1 MYTTLYRIT
10 TVALLATVASACD
23 RAPTSPS
30 SLVAAQRTASLSANT
45 TGGAEREIVERL
57 SDFTDALVSFP
68 CGDEYTEQVRM
79 EGAIFERYTITRDG
93 SGGIHALIHTM
104 PIGLRGIG
112 LSTGAEYRISER
124 EHGVFNQGAMEQ
136 TVSSYQSRLVVSAP
150 EIHLRAAL
158 VVGGRFVVNANGEL
172 IIDRPVLRSEC
183 QL

>member
-1 MYTTLYRIT
+1 MNTTFFRT
-10 TVALLATVASACD
+10 AAVALLATVASACD

-30 SLVAAQRTASLSANT
+30 SLVAAPRTVSPSAIST
-45 TGGAEREIVERL
+45 DGAEREIIERL

-93 SGGIHALIHTM
+93 SGGFHVLIHTM
-104 PIGLRGIG
+104 PVGLRGIG
-112 LSTGAEYRISER
+112 LTTGAEYSISAR

-158 VVGGRFVVNANGEL
+158 VVGGMFVVNANGDV
-172 IIDRPVLRSEC
+172 ITDRPVLRSDC
-183 QL
+183 RL

>member
-1 MYTTLYRIT
+1 MPTISIRIA

-30 SLVAAQRTASLSANT
+30 SLVAAARTVSLSENT
-45 TGGAEREIVERL
+45 TDGAEREIVERL
-57 SDFTDALVSFP
+57 SDFTDTLVSFP
-68 CGDEYTEQVRM
+68 CGDGYTEQVRM
-79 EGAIFERYTITRDG
+79 QGAIFERYTITRDG
-93 SGGIHALIHTM
+93 SGGVHVLIHTM
-104 PIGLRGIG
+104 PVGLRGIG
-112 LSTGAEYRISER
+112 LTTGAEYGISAR

-158 VVGGRFVVNANGEL
+158 VVGGGFVVNANGNVVIE
-172 IIDRPVLRSEC
+172 RPVLRSDC

>member
-1 MYTTLYRIT
+1 MSTTFFRT
-10 TVALLATVASACD
+10 ATVALLATVASACD

-30 SLVAAQRTASLSANT
+30 SLVAAPRTVSLSENA
-45 TGGAEREIVERL
+45 TGGAEREIAERL

-93 SGGIHALIHTM
+93 SGGFHVLIHTM
-104 PIGLRGIG
+104 PVGLRGIG
-112 LSTGAEYRISER
+112 LTTGAEYRISER

-150 EIHLRAAL
+150 EIPLRAAL
-158 VVGGRFVVNANGEL
+158 VVGGGFVVNANGNV
-172 IIDRPVLRSEC
+172 IIERPVLRSDC